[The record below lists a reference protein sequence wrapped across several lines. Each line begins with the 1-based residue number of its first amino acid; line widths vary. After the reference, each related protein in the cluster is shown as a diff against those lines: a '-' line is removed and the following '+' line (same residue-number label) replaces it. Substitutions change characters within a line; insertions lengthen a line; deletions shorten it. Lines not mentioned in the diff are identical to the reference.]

1 MLLLSLLTP
10 APSAAAPGCASQFEK
25 ERTGLVLS
33 RPVPPRG
40 RRSPRI
46 SFQVAYQLKGGVN
59 STRPRRKIRLA
70 ATRFVGASYRRL
82 RRRRRQAPA
91 PAASSAKCAVPR
103 PQILTRI
110 AVIEHSTRAASAL
123 LRLLPPPPPPPPPPL
138 PCPQRALWP
147 RGQSAAAS
155 CQSPAGPLHRTK
167 VSFTLFSLRKWSAW
181 MPHGQLGCH
190 NNQYNQ
196 MVRCDT

>member
-1 MLLLSLLTP
+1 MGRAHIPIKGRT
-10 APSAAAPGCASQFEK
+10 SAVQGQHVVVEK
-25 ERTGLVLS
+25 AIPER
-33 RPVPPRG
+33 
-40 RRSPRI
+40 RRRRRF
-46 SFQVAYQLKGGVN
+46 FQREVAYQLKGGVN

-70 ATRFVGASYRRL
+70 ATRFVGASSRRL

>member
-1 MLLLSLLTP
+1 ML
-10 APSAAAPGCASQFEK
+10 SAMAMASCWATMSN
-25 ERTGLVLS
+25 ER
-33 RPVPPRG
+33 
-40 RRSPRI
+40 
-46 SFQVAYQLKGGVN
+46 VAYQLKGGVN

-70 ATRFVGASYRRL
+70 ATRFVGASSRRL